1 LAHDLCDLDHA
12 IATTTEPPA
21 ENEILRPSEQ
31 ASRDTASRPQGE
43 LSKMF
48 TPFAEHV
55 PLLALIAALGLVAFA
70 RRQRRVPR
78 RVAAGRLDPI
88 GRPSGAT
95 GRG

>member
-1 LAHDLCDLDHA
+1 
-12 IATTTEPPA
+12 
-21 ENEILRPSEQ
+21 
-31 ASRDTASRPQGE
+31 
-43 LSKMF
+43 MF

-70 RRQRRVPR
+70 RRRPRVPR

-88 GRPSGAT
+88 GCPSGAT